1 MTSCNR
7 LSRPAM
13 FLASLALF
21 ATTACDHKSAPTTP
35 NYIKGLNTFYLDRSE
50 CLLPNGRFPLETTD
64 PAEQKR
70 MNTLVASQLLKVSSE
85 PAIKESRYIPTD
97 LGAKSAPHFC
107 YGYREITSIE
117 SATPPAVA
125 NGFNETQIVYH
136 YVIKDAPVWAKS
148 EAVQS
153 AFPDLATK
161 MSGNAT
167 DKATLAQTRVGWQ
180 VPD

>member
-1 MTSCNR
+1 MTPNR
-7 LSRPAM
+7 FRTPL
-13 FLASLALF
+13 LASLAVL
-21 ATTACDHKSAPTTP
+21 ATVACDHKSAPTNA
-35 NYIKGLNTFYLDRSE
+35 NYLKGLNAYFVDRSE
-50 CLLPNGRFPLETTD
+50 CLLPNARFPLETTD

-85 PAIKESRYIPTD
+85 PAIKESRYVPTD

-107 YGYREITSIE
+107 YGHREVTTID
-117 SATPPAVA
+117 SATTPAVA
-125 NGFNETQIVYH
+125 NGFNETQITYH

-148 EAVQS
+148 ADVQA
-153 AFPDLATK
+153 AFPDLAEK
-161 MSGNAT
+161 MSGSAN

>member
-1 MTSCNR
+1 MKKTT
-7 LSRPAM
+7 L
-13 FLASLALF
+13 LLTSLALL

-35 NYIKGLNTFYLDRSE
+35 NYLKGLNAYFVDRSE
-50 CLLPNGRFPLETTD
+50 CLLPNARFPLETTD
-64 PAEQKR
+64 PAEMKR

-85 PAIKESRYIPTD
+85 PAIKESRYVPTD

-107 YGYREITSIE
+107 YGHREVTSID
-117 SATPPAVA
+117 SASTPAVA
-125 NGFNETQIVYH
+125 NGFNETRIIYH

-148 EAVQS
+148 ADVQAV
-153 AFPDLATK
+153 FPDLAQK